1 MSAEVINQGIF
12 WLSCFIT
19 GAVITFIYDQIR
31 IVRRVLPHG
40 SVLVAIE
47 DLLFWFFAAIVI
59 FSLLYRMNAG
69 TLRWFAVLGAAVGIF
84 LYGRLISALYLKLAV
99 KLLAPIKVFLKR
111 ILTGIWKLLKMLGKG
126 VMRHVRSI
134 FKRKEHKGASRIFKQ
149 KKSGG
154 EQAEPS
160 EAQEGILPKEA
171 GK

>member
-1 MSAEVINQGIF
+1 MVSENLFLLHAVGLGFFLSFLYDCFRIFRRLIPHGLFWISLEDSFF
-12 WLSCFIT
+12 WL
-19 GAVITFIYDQIR
+19 G
-31 IVRRVLPHG
+31 
-40 SVLVAIE
+40 VAIVGFRFLHGE
-47 DLLFWFFAAIVI
+47 G
-59 FSLLYRMNAG
+59 NG
-69 TLRWFAVLGAAVGIF
+69 TLRWL
-84 LYGRLISALYLKLAV
+84 

-134 FKRKEHKGASRIFKQ
+134 FKRKEHKGASCIFKQ

>member
-1 MSAEVINQGIF
+1 MVSENLFLLHAVGLGFFLSFLYDCFRIFRRLIPHGLFWISLEDSFF
-12 WLSCFIT
+12 WL
-19 GAVITFIYDQIR
+19 G
-31 IVRRVLPHG
+31 
-40 SVLVAIE
+40 VAIVGFRFLHGE
-47 DLLFWFFAAIVI
+47 G
-59 FSLLYRMNAG
+59 NG

-126 VMRHVRSI
+126 VMRHLRSI